1 MSPLILM
8 WVIII
13 VISGVISPLMWV
25 IVIVISG
32 VISPLMWVIV
42 IVISGV
48 ISPLMWVIVIVIV
61 ISGVISPLMW
71 VIIIVTILITLLRA
85 IHEPP
90 SSVREAGFG
99 LLRFQSQHAHLLHS
113 EARPGHFWGLGFR
126 GLGFRV

>member
-1 MSPLILM
+1 MWVIIIVISGVISPLM

-42 IVISGV
+42 IA
-48 ISPLMWVIVIVIV
+48 

-71 VIIIVTILITLLRA
+71 VIIIVTILITLLIA

-113 EARPGHFWGLGFR
+113 EARPGPFWGLGFR